1 MIKEVFPNIF
11 QTKIPLPRNPLR
23 HLNAYLIKS
32 AERVLLIDAG
42 LNFPQAF
49 EALRRGL
56 SEAGV
61 EMRRLTD
68 VLFTHYHIDH
78 VGMIS
83 RIKDV
88 ATGLNLWIHPAERE
102 LSRFMAKD
110 FKEFLNA
117 TKDFLKASGA
127 PSSYVDNPRDFLPA
141 GFTLKAYEEIA
152 ESAHPLS
159 DGQEI
164 DVGGYHFQVL
174 WTPGH
179 SPGHVCLYEPS
190 LKALISGDHVLPTIT
205 PHVSQFMADAN
216 PLEDYLESLE
226 RVERLDAKVV
236 LPAHEEA
243 FTNLRER
250 VKQLKNHH
258 EQRLKEILT
267 LLENGSLTLH
277 SLASKVHWNVSYKD
291 WEHFPP
297 IQKFLALGETLSHL
311 TFLERKGLVKRT
323 MVKQEILYEI
333 NEGSNA
339 THRIT

>member
-1 MIKEVFPNIF
+1 
-11 QTKIPLPRNPLR
+11 
-23 HLNAYLIKS
+23 
-32 AERVLLIDAG
+32 VLLIDVG

-61 EMRRLTD
+61 EMRKLTD

-78 VGMIS
+78 VGMIP
-83 RIKDV
+83 RIKE
-88 ATGLNLWIHPAERE
+88 ASRGLNLWIHPTEKE
-102 LSRFMAKD
+102 LSRSMTED
-110 FKEFLNA
+110 FEGLLSA
-117 TKDFLKASGA
+117 TKDFLRTSGA
-127 PSSYVDNPRDFLPA
+127 PLSYVDDPRNFLPA

-152 ESAHPLS
+152 ERARPLS

-164 DVGGYHFQVL
+164 DVGSYHFQVL

-179 SPGHVCLYEPS
+179 SPGHVCLYEPD
-190 LKALISGDHVLPTIT
+190 LKALISGDHVLPTIS
-205 PHVSQFMADAN
+205 PHVSQFMADAS

-226 RVERLDAKVV
+226 KVERLDVKVV

-267 LLENGSLTLH
+267 LLKNGSLTVH

-291 WEHFPP
+291 WGRFPP
-297 IQKFLALGETLSHL
+297 FQRYLALRETLSHL

-323 MVKQEILYEI
+323 MVNQEMLYEI
-333 NEGSNA
+333 NEDSNFSMKF
-339 THRIT
+339 